1 MKSSF
6 CIDLQRFMLI
16 PTKFPLNQHYHIH
29 QGRAYQSLF
38 INTILIGGISENL
51 YKFASND
58 NKFYMEQDLNR
69 IKLVL
74 VEKKKTGKWLA
85 QELGVS
91 ECTVSRWASNK
102 AQPNL
107 SSLNVIA
114 KLLGVEMKDLLR
126 S

>member
-1 MKSSF
+1 
-6 CIDLQRFMLI
+6 
-16 PTKFPLNQHYHIH
+16 
-29 QGRAYQSLF
+29 
-38 INTILIGGISENL
+38 
-51 YKFASND
+51 
-58 NKFYMEQDLNR
+58 MEQDLNR

-91 ECTVSRWASNK
+91 ECNVSRWASNK

>member
-1 MKSSF
+1 
-6 CIDLQRFMLI
+6 
-16 PTKFPLNQHYHIH
+16 
-29 QGRAYQSLF
+29 
-38 INTILIGGISENL
+38 
-51 YKFASND
+51 
-58 NKFYMEQDLNR
+58 MEQDLNR

-107 SSLNVIA
+107 STLNDIA
-114 KLLGVEMKDLLR
+114 KLLGVDVKELIK
-126 S
+126 SEKYNF

>member
-1 MKSSF
+1 
-6 CIDLQRFMLI
+6 
-16 PTKFPLNQHYHIH
+16 
-29 QGRAYQSLF
+29 
-38 INTILIGGISENL
+38 
-51 YKFASND
+51 
-58 NKFYMEQDLNR
+58 MEQDLNR

-91 ECTVSRWASNK
+91 ECTVSRWACNK

-107 SSLNVIA
+107 SSLNAIA

>member
-1 MKSSF
+1 MAKVR
-6 CIDLQRFMLI
+6 DLSENHECLVE
-16 PTKFPLNQHYHIH
+16 KVAKLGYFPLFNVCN
-29 QGRAYQSLF
+29 GV
-38 INTILIGGISENL
+38 ISENI

-107 SSLNVIA
+107 CSLNTIA

>member
-1 MKSSF
+1 
-6 CIDLQRFMLI
+6 
-16 PTKFPLNQHYHIH
+16 
-29 QGRAYQSLF
+29 
-38 INTILIGGISENL
+38 
-51 YKFASND
+51 
-58 NKFYMEQDLNR
+58 MEQDLNR

-91 ECTVSRWASNK
+91 ECTVLRWASNK

>member
-1 MKSSF
+1 
-6 CIDLQRFMLI
+6 
-16 PTKFPLNQHYHIH
+16 
-29 QGRAYQSLF
+29 
-38 INTILIGGISENL
+38 
-51 YKFASND
+51 
-58 NKFYMEQDLNR
+58 MEQDLNR

-91 ECTVSRWASNK
+91 ECTVSRWAK

>member
-1 MKSSF
+1 M
-6 CIDLQRFMLI
+6 
-16 PTKFPLNQHYHIH
+16 
-29 QGRAYQSLF
+29 
-38 INTILIGGISENL
+38 
-51 YKFASND
+51 
-58 NKFYMEQDLNR
+58 NR

-102 AQPNL
+102 VQPNL
-107 SSLNVIA
+107 SSLNAIA

-126 S
+126 VVLIIPIRNKATIKIFEYFNQGF

>member
-1 MKSSF
+1 
-6 CIDLQRFMLI
+6 
-16 PTKFPLNQHYHIH
+16 
-29 QGRAYQSLF
+29 
-38 INTILIGGISENL
+38 
-51 YKFASND
+51 
-58 NKFYMEQDLNR
+58 MEQDLNR

-91 ECTVSRWASNK
+91 ECTVSRWVSNK

>member
-1 MKSSF
+1 
-6 CIDLQRFMLI
+6 
-16 PTKFPLNQHYHIH
+16 
-29 QGRAYQSLF
+29 
-38 INTILIGGISENL
+38 
-51 YKFASND
+51 
-58 NKFYMEQDLNR
+58 MEQDLNR

-91 ECTVSRWASNK
+91 ECTVSRWANNK

-107 SSLNVIA
+107 SSLNAIA

>member
-1 MKSSF
+1 
-6 CIDLQRFMLI
+6 
-16 PTKFPLNQHYHIH
+16 
-29 QGRAYQSLF
+29 
-38 INTILIGGISENL
+38 
-51 YKFASND
+51 
-58 NKFYMEQDLNR
+58 MEQDLNR

-91 ECTVSRWASNK
+91 ECTVSRWAGNK

-107 SSLNVIA
+107 SSLNAIA
-114 KLLGVEMKDLLR
+114 KLLGIEMKDLLR

>member
-1 MKSSF
+1 
-6 CIDLQRFMLI
+6 
-16 PTKFPLNQHYHIH
+16 
-29 QGRAYQSLF
+29 
-38 INTILIGGISENL
+38 
-51 YKFASND
+51 
-58 NKFYMEQDLNR
+58 MEQDLNR

-91 ECTVSRWASNK
+91 ECTLSRWASNK

-107 SSLNVIA
+107 SSLNAIA

>member
-1 MKSSF
+1 
-6 CIDLQRFMLI
+6 
-16 PTKFPLNQHYHIH
+16 
-29 QGRAYQSLF
+29 
-38 INTILIGGISENL
+38 
-51 YKFASND
+51 
-58 NKFYMEQDLNR
+58 MEQDLNR

-91 ECTVSRWASNK
+91 ECTVSRWAINK
-102 AQPNL
+102 AQPKL
-107 SSLNVIA
+107 SSLNAIA

>member
-1 MKSSF
+1 M
-6 CIDLQRFMLI
+6 
-16 PTKFPLNQHYHIH
+16 
-29 QGRAYQSLF
+29 
-38 INTILIGGISENL
+38 
-51 YKFASND
+51 
-58 NKFYMEQDLNR
+58 
-69 IKLVL
+69 
-74 VEKKKTGKWLA
+74 KKTGRWLA

-107 SSLNVIA
+107 SSLNAIA

>member
-1 MKSSF
+1 MRIKIFFAEKVAKSGYF
-6 CIDLQRFMLI
+6 
-16 PTKFPLNQHYHIH
+16 
-29 QGRAYQSLF
+29 SLF
-38 INTILIGGISENL
+38 NVWNGRVSENL

-107 SSLNVIA
+107 SSLNAIA

>member
-1 MKSSF
+1 
-6 CIDLQRFMLI
+6 
-16 PTKFPLNQHYHIH
+16 
-29 QGRAYQSLF
+29 
-38 INTILIGGISENL
+38 
-51 YKFASND
+51 
-58 NKFYMEQDLNR
+58 MEQDLNR

-91 ECTVSRWASNK
+91 ECTVARCASNK

-107 SSLNVIA
+107 SSHNAIA
-114 KLLGVEMKDLLR
+114 KLLSGEMKDLLR